1 MKIKSS
7 HFKKWGKIIT
17 ALRQPRRKPSVK
29 KNISRKTKQKKKKQ
43 ALSSASGKAQNIM
56 QAFYLQQD
64 SATIYL
70 CCSDEQM
77 LDAVLQAKSSQIT
90 VN

>member
-29 KNISRKTKQKKKKQ
+29 KNISRKKKKKKQ

-70 CCSDEQM
+70 CCSDKQM